1 MVKTMQNIVQRIL
14 PAFSRFPRLAQQ
26 ARQALSLWAR
36 FLGLFWNTQPWYVAM
51 LLLITL
57 LTAVIPSLQ
66 IQVTTQIIQH
76 AALAI
81 AAGQAS
87 RLVQQALLFGFLQGG
102 LALLLALCEL
112 GLQQIGSLLPARLA
126 NRIGLVMAK
135 KAITLG
141 VEHFEN
147 PELQNTLQRAAE
159 ESGYRPYGIFGMLV
173 NSCFELVRTI
183 SVVLVLFSWNHLLGL
198 LLLLAPFPAM
208 VTRIMFGN
216 RRYQM
221 ERERTQQDR
230 LLHYVHDL
238 LTESKAAKELRLFRL
253 GEHFVQR
260 YQQLSEQFYQV
271 DSKLARKE
279 TMVQA
284 PLTVLSN
291 AISAGAQIFAI
302 GLTIASGQIG
312 LLAGYI
318 QAIVIVQDSVEALS
332 RSISELSVNHLYL
345 GNLYEFLDFSPPP
358 MKQGTKQ
365 VPERLSQGIEFRG
378 VSFTY
383 PGTEEMVLKEVDLF
397 LKAGE
402 CIALVGQNGAGKTTL
417 VKLLTRL
424 YEPTEGQILLD
435 GIPLEDYDLQD
446 VRRHISVIFQDFMQY
461 PMTVRENVGF
471 GYIEEIENEERLRH
485 AAQASGAAPMIETEL
500 PQQYET
506 ILGRMF
512 ENGKELSIG
521 QWQKIALARAFMRNA
536 PLVVLDEPT
545 SSIDAEAEAEI
556 FGHLQEVAAGATTL
570 LIAHRFSTVR
580 MADRILVLKHG
591 QIIEDGTH
599 QELLALDGTYA
610 HLFRLQAAGYLDL

>member
-1 MVKTMQNIVQRIL
+1 
-14 PAFSRFPRLAQQ
+14 
-26 ARQALSLWAR
+26 
-36 FLGLFWNTQPWYVAM
+36 
-51 LLLITL
+51 
-57 LTAVIPSLQ
+57 VIPSLQ
-66 IQVTTQIIQH
+66 IQVTTQIIQQ

-87 RLVQQALLFGFLQGG
+87 QLVHQALLFGLLQGG

-112 GLQQIGSLLPARLA
+112 ALQQIGSLLPARLA

-147 PELQNTLQRAAE
+147 PELQNTLQWAAE

-183 SVVLVLFSWNHLLGL
+183 SVVLVLFSWNHVLGL

-208 VTRIMFGN
+208 VTRIIFGN

-230 LLHYVHDL
+230 LLHYVHEL

-253 GEHFVQR
+253 GKHFVQR

-271 DSKLARKE
+271 DSNLARKE

-284 PLTVLSN
+284 PFTALTN
-291 AISAGAQIFAI
+291 AVSAGAQIFAI

-312 LLAGYI
+312 LLAGYM

-332 RSISELSVNHLYL
+332 RSISEISVNHLYL
-345 GNLYEFLDFSPPP
+345 GNVYEFLDFSPPP
-358 MKQGTKQ
+358 MKEGTKL

-378 VSFTY
+378 VSFRY
-383 PGTEEMVLKEVDLF
+383 PGTQEMVLKEADLF

-471 GYIEEIENEERLRH
+471 GYIEEMENEERLRH
-485 AAQASGAAPMIETEL
+485 AARASGAAPMIEAEL

-599 QELLALDGTYA
+599 QELLALSGTYA
-610 HLFRLQAAGYLDL
+610 HLFRLQATGYLDL

>member
-1 MVKTMQNIVQRIL
+1 
-14 PAFSRFPRLAQQ
+14 
-26 ARQALSLWAR
+26 
-36 FLGLFWNTQPWYVAM
+36 M
-51 LLLITL
+51 LLVTL
-57 LTAVIPSLQ
+57 LTGVIPSLQ
-66 IQVTTQIIQH
+66 IQVTTQIIQQ

-87 RLVQQALLFGFLQGG
+87 QLVHQALLFGLLQGG

-112 GLQQIGSLLPARLA
+112 ALQQIGSLLPARLA

-147 PELQNTLQRAAE
+147 PELQNTLQWAAE

-183 SVVLVLFSWNHLLGL
+183 SVVLVLFSWNHVLGL

-208 VTRIMFGN
+208 VTRIIFGN

-230 LLHYVHDL
+230 LLHYVHEL

-253 GEHFVQR
+253 GKHFVQR

-271 DSKLARKE
+271 DSNLARKE

-284 PLTVLSN
+284 PFTALTN
-291 AISAGAQIFAI
+291 AVSAGAQIFAI

-312 LLAGYI
+312 LLAGYM

-332 RSISELSVNHLYL
+332 RSISEISVNHLYL
-345 GNLYEFLDFSPPP
+345 GNVYEFLDFSPPP
-358 MKQGTKQ
+358 MKEGTKL

-378 VSFTY
+378 VSFRY
-383 PGTEEMVLKEVDLF
+383 PGTQEMVLKEADLF

-471 GYIEEIENEERLRH
+471 GYIEEMENEERLRH
-485 AAQASGAAPMIETEL
+485 AARASGAAPMIEAEL

-599 QELLALDGTYA
+599 QELLALSGTYA
-610 HLFRLQAAGYLDL
+610 HLFRLQATGYLDL

>member
-1 MVKTMQNIVQRIL
+1 
-14 PAFSRFPRLAQQ
+14 
-26 ARQALSLWAR
+26 
-36 FLGLFWNTQPWYVAM
+36 
-51 LLLITL
+51 
-57 LTAVIPSLQ
+57 
-66 IQVTTQIIQH
+66 
-76 AALAI
+76 
-81 AAGQAS
+81 
-87 RLVQQALLFGFLQGG
+87 
-102 LALLLALCEL
+102 
-112 GLQQIGSLLPARLA
+112 
-126 NRIGLVMAK
+126 
-135 KAITLG
+135 
-141 VEHFEN
+141 
-147 PELQNTLQRAAE
+147 
-159 ESGYRPYGIFGMLV
+159 
-173 NSCFELVRTI
+173 
-183 SVVLVLFSWNHLLGL
+183 
-198 LLLLAPFPAM
+198 
-208 VTRIMFGN
+208 
-216 RRYQM
+216 M

-230 LLHYVHDL
+230 LLRYVHGLPMDV
-238 LTESKAAKELRLFRL
+238 KAAKELRLFRL
-253 GEHFVQR
+253 CEHFVRQ
-260 YQQLSEQFYQV
+260 YQLLSEQFYQA
-271 DSKLARKE
+271 DSDLARKQ
-279 TMVQA
+279 TTAQA
-284 PLTVLSN
+284 PFTVLTN
-291 AISAGAQIFAI
+291 AVSAGAQIFAI

-312 LLAGYI
+312 LLAGYM
-318 QAIVIVQDSVEALS
+318 QAIAIVQGSVEALS
-332 RSISELSVNHLYL
+332 WSVSEVYVNHLYL
-345 GNLYEFLDFSPPP
+345 GNLYEFLDFSTPS
-358 MKQGTKQ
+358 MKQGTKL

-378 VSFTY
+378 VSFKY
-383 PGTEEMVLKEVDLF
+383 PGTEEMVLKDINLF

-471 GYIEEIENEERLRH
+471 GYIEDMENEERIRH

-536 PLVVLDEPT
+536 PIVVLDEPT

-580 MADRILVLKHG
+580 IADRILVIKHG